1 MGLTKKGH
9 VIALGSGGGGGIE
22 KYKELPDKPKVNGNV
37 IVDDKSAY
45 DLGIIQEVK
54 LSYDGTNIKKGN
66 EVQNIEDIKNLY
78 ADNLYQLKLSYLG
91 VDLFPSTYN
100 EVNTFAFIG
109 SYYKN
114 NKPFTL
120 IISIDINGIVTEASI
135 PGVVKYEDLEEK
147 PEIENNELKAGNNTA
162 DSLGIVPNTR
172 KIADK
177 VLTGDITAQ
186 DIENATKEIS
196 AILKNKEIDATY
208 NDIKNIIVSCF
219 KSDAYVKEIRSKT
232 SASDSAFVTELGIR
246 KAIEEAITGI
256 FKIQGNKLTEAEILE
271 LTGTEDYEAWICEA
285 NGKLYYWLN
294 GSWHSVM
301 LLNISDYVKKTTKI
315 GTNTLDNDIS
325 ADDLYDDLDPKIERY
340 YEVNTFTGV
349 TGSKKPLYYLTQD
362 IPGYDKGLYRYDGT
376 DFVIAG
382 GGVTLI
388 PILNSEKGTISKN
401 TKAFYKV
408 AYANNRTTIEFTDG
422 TDWFIIW
429 DSSADTSAYDL
440 SEDIAEDIYNKAN
453 FVFETNKLKCFNGIA
468 TMNEEFTIKA
478 PSSEIV
484 AGSRE
489 YLHLP
494 TLPQGYE
501 YPSKM
506 RVNIVKKGGQ
516 YTCEVNRHH
525 FYDSDGEHYVN
536 PNIGNGTKFMFNTL
550 VAIPEAYDE
559 EGNPIL
565 ITDQKQNDFGD
576 YIVNTDGS
584 PFCSRETV
592 EITQGA
598 QDQPKLYEF
607 LYELGKGYSHI
618 SEYYKSDGE
627 KVEGSFYKLN
637 EVAMN
642 IDTNYLYL
650 CYLAEKLKEHAGNFK
665 VNSNGV
671 VCNIK
676 ITESQSSLAFKA
688 KEATMFPKFKYGC
701 SGTVEF
707 TPINF
712 VEGTN
717 QVEATIENNK
727 IKLLGTLCPKTISIS
742 SIF

>member
-1 MGLTKKGH
+1 MNIFSLKSLIGNG
-9 VIALGSGGGGGIE
+9 GGGGGIE

-37 IVDDKSAY
+37 LIDDKSSH

-66 EVQNIEDIKNLY
+66 EVQTIEDIKNLY
-78 ADNLYQLKLSYLG
+78 ADNLYQVKLSYLG
-91 VDLFPSTYN
+91 VDLFPSNYN
-100 EVNTFAFIG
+100 ENNTFSFIG

-120 IISIDINGIVTEASI
+120 IISIDINGTVTEVSI
-135 PGVVKYEDLEEK
+135 PGVVKYEDILEK
-147 PEIENNELKAGNNTA
+147 PKIENNEIKAGNNTA
-162 DSLGIVPNTR
+162 DSLGIVPATR

-196 AILKNKEIDATY
+196 AIFKNKEIDATY
-208 NDIKNIIVSCF
+208 NDVKNIIVACF

-246 KAIEEAITGI
+246 KAIEEAIAGV

-349 TGSKKPLYYLTQD
+349 TGSKKALYYLTQD
-362 IPGYDKGLYRYDGT
+362 IPGFDKGLYRYDGT
-376 DFVIAG
+376 NFVLAG

-388 PILNSEKGTISKN
+388 PIQNSEKGTISKN

-422 TDWFIIW
+422 TNWFIIW
-429 DSSADTSAYDL
+429 DSAEDTSVYDL
-440 SEDIAEDIYNKAN
+440 SENVAEDTYNKTN

-478 PSSEIV
+478 PPTEIV

-489 YLHLP
+489 YIHLP

-506 RVNIVKKGGQ
+506 RVNVVKNGGQ

-525 FYDSDGEHYVN
+525 FYDPDGEHYVD
-536 PNIGNGTKFMFNTL
+536 PNIGVDATFMFYTL
-550 VAIPEAYDE
+550 IAIPEAYDS

-565 ITDQKQNDFGD
+565 ITDQKKNDFGD
-576 YIVNTDGS
+576 YIVNLDGS
-584 PFCSRETV
+584 PLCSQESV
-592 EITQGA
+592 QITQG
-598 QDQPKLYEF
+598 QSDQPKLYAF
-607 LYELGKGYSHI
+607 LYEEGKGYSHL
-618 SEYYKSDGE
+618 SEYYTKSGE
-627 KVEGSFYKLN
+627 RKTGSFYKLN
-637 EVAMN
+637 EVSLS

-650 CYLAEKLKEHAGNFK
+650 CKLADTLKTHAGNFK

-676 ITESQSSLAFKA
+676 ITQSQSSLAFKA

-701 SGTVEF
+701 AGTVEF
-707 TPINF
+707 IPINF
-712 VEGTN
+712 AEATN
-717 QVEATIENNK
+717 QVDATIENNK
-727 IKLLGTLCPKTISIS
+727 LKIMGTICPKTISIS